1 MKTQHSKLYKAI
13 DEILWKDWDPIGV
26 SKMEDWP
33 TDEYQS
39 YVPNTY
45 NMVISNANRT
55 DIAKKIILL

>member
-1 MKTQHSKLYKAI
+1 
-13 DEILWKDWDPIGV
+13 
-26 SKMEDWP
+26 MEDWP

-39 YVPNTY
+39 YVPNIY